1 MDRTERIRKWLDNYW
16 YHYKWPTIVISL
28 FAAFIIIASIQ
39 LFSKKDPDAHIMY
52 AGPASITYLSMDEI
66 ISSLNDVITQDY
78 NGDKRKHVEYVE
90 ITLTD
95 RTRISEEGEIYNEYV
110 KNNLD
115 YQSSM
120 LERYNAEIAFG
131 DSVIYFISP
140 GIYMDLKYN
149 FQLVPLNSERLL
161 NDIPDNAF
169 DEYSF
174 KLSDLDIYKC
184 PGFSLL
190 PEDTLVCV
198 RNPDKRLAI
207 AKISD
212 EDFKNNV
219 SVFKDIVNYKHPEE
233 NKKGEN
239 T

>member
-78 NGDKRKHVEYVE
+78 NGDKRTHVEYVE

-149 FQLVPLNSERLL
+149 FQLVPLNSERLHSFQKSRSF
-161 NDIPDNAF
+161 IHSTNA
-169 DEYSF
+169 Y
-174 KLSDLDIYKC
+174 LGPTYARC
-184 PGFSLL
+184 WGFSSEQNNSPRECASWRGEL
-190 PEDTLVCV
+190 EINDTT
-198 RNPDKRLAI
+198 N
-207 AKISD
+207 S
-212 EDFKNNV
+212 
-219 SVFKDIVNYKHPEE
+219 SVTWQMV
-233 NKKGEN
+233 
-239 T
+239 